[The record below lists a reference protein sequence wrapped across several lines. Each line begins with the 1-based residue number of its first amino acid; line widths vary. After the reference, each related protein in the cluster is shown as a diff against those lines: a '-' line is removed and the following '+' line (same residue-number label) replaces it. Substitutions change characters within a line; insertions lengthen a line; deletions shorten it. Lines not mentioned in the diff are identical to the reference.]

1 LPFGAEVPNGG
12 PRRRAG
18 DVLSRRIMTKRKPAA
33 QTFSLNFPQLDREIA
48 GHSGETIYQ
57 SARRSGVRIIGACG
71 ARGTCGTCRVLVV
84 EGEIDAIDE
93 KALPGGGKKPR
104 WVRACQV
111 MPRSDCVVE
120 IAERSLAPVVRAEFD
135 AGESVEILALDP
147 AVVSREVKVPEA
159 TLADNLSDLDR
170 VIRALASPLP
180 EVDLIAARQLPT
192 VLRGGDWSLR
202 AHIRERELIGFSPAD
217 RRMLGLAVDLG
228 TTNVAGFLVDLQS
241 GARVASLGI
250 ENPQAVW
257 GADVISRMNHAIQS
271 PGSATELR
279 QAAATAINA
288 LAHDL
293 CFSIG
298 AATADIVDVAICG
311 NTAMHHLLLGL
322 PVRQLGRAPFVA
334 AVRNAIDVKARE
346 LDLTVCPGA
355 YVHLA
360 PIIGGFVGSDH
371 VTALL
376 ATQEHWRGGTTTLIM
391 DIGTNT
397 EISLIH
403 SGDIMSASCPSG
415 PALEGGH
422 ISCGMRAA
430 EGAIERVV
438 IKDGRI
444 EIDAIGNRKPVGLC
458 GSGVIDAMAA
468 LRELG
473 ILDDGGR
480 IVSQHPDVIEV
491 DGKREA
497 LLAPGV
503 AFNQHDVRAVQLAK
517 AAIRTGI
524 ELLLRDRG
532 LHEHDI
538 GLVVIAGA
546 FGSYINVGSA
556 IAIGLLPVLPLDR
569 FKQVGNAA
577 GVGVRQILA
586 SRRMRAQ
593 ARELA
598 QRCRYVELS
607 TRGDFQKTF
616 LHNIGFKSLP
626 NLRRAL

>member
-1 LPFGAEVPNGG
+1 
-12 PRRRAG
+12 
-18 DVLSRRIMTKRKPAA
+18 MTKRKPASA
-33 QTFSLNFPQLDREIA
+33 GPAFTLSFPQLDREIPS
-48 GHSGETIYQ
+48 HDGETIYQ

-71 ARGTCGTCRVLVV
+71 GRGTCGTCRVLIV
-84 EGEIDAIDE
+84 EGEIDAADE
-93 KALPGGGKKPR
+93 KMLPGAGTATKKRR

-111 MPRSDCVVE
+111 TPTSDCVME
-120 IAERSLAPVVRAEFD
+120 IAARSLAPVVRAEFD
-135 AGESVEILALDP
+135 TGETIEILALDP
-147 AVVSREVKVPEA
+147 AVVSREVSVPEA

-170 VIRALASPLP
+170 VIRALATPLP
-180 EVDLIAARQLPT
+180 EVDLVAARQLPAA
-192 VLRGGDWSLR
+192 LRGGDWSLR
-202 AHIRERELIGFSPAD
+202 AHIRERKLIGFSAAGSQT
-217 RRMLGLAVDLG
+217 LGLAVDLG

-250 ENPQAVW
+250 ENPQVAW
-257 GADVISRMNHAIQS
+257 GADVISRMNHAIQG
-271 PGSATELR
+271 PANAAELR
-279 QAAATAINA
+279 QAASTAINA

-293 CFSIG
+293 CLSIG
-298 AATADIVDVAICG
+298 AVTADIVDVAICG

-322 PVRQLGRAPFVA
+322 PVRQLGRSPFVA
-334 AVRNAIDVKARE
+334 AVRDAMDVKARE

-360 PIIGGFVGSDH
+360 PNIGGFVGSDH

-376 ATQEHWRGGTTTLIM
+376 ATENYWRGGTTTLVM

-403 SGDIMSASCPSG
+403 RGDIMSASCPSG

-430 EGAIERVV
+430 EGAIERVTV
-438 IKDGRI
+438 EDGRI
-444 EIDAIGNRKPVGLC
+444 KIEVIGNRQAVGLC

-468 LRELG
+468 MRDVG

-480 IVSQHPDVIEV
+480 IVGQHPDIADV
-491 DGKREA
+491 DGKRA
-497 LLAPGV
+497 VVLAPGV
-503 AFNQHDVRAVQLAK
+503 TFNQHDVRAVQLAK

-524 ELLLRDRG
+524 ELLLRDRD
-532 LHEHDI
+532 LREYDI
-538 GLVVIAGA
+538 ELIVIAGA
-546 FGSYINVGSA
+546 FGSYIDVGGA

-569 FKQVGNAA
+569 IKQVGNAA

-586 SRRMRAQ
+586 SKQARAR

-607 TRGDFQKTF
+607 TRSDFQKTF
-616 LHNIGFKSLP
+616 LHNIGFKHRHKV
-626 NLRRAL
+626 RRAL